1 MGCPELRVL
10 NGLVKSELAGVELVG
25 VELVGDNVG
34 GWRRSLLWLRW
45 WLGLGEFVGLVKA
58 DGLLGG
64 EVGVGYG
71 AVTG

>member
-10 NGLVKSELAGVELVG
+10 NGLVKSELTG
-25 VELVGDNVG
+25 VELVGDNFG